1 MSRTSNKI
9 IQENA
14 LRMLMFISQ
23 EASRSRKHVAPL
35 SYRQMAC
42 RLGLSIQQVRF
53 LIMRLEDEELV
64 ETTPRYAEDGGRLA
78 NGYALTSRGRML
90 LRESRKLEA
99 VL

>member
-1 MSRTSNKI
+1 MPRTSNKI

-14 LRMLMFISQ
+14 LRMLTCISE

-35 SYRQMAC
+35 SYRQMSS
-42 RLGLSIQQVRF
+42 RLSLSVQQVRF
-53 LIMRLEDEELV
+53 LSVRLEAQGLV
-64 ETTPRYAEDGGRLA
+64 ESTPRFAEDGGRLA

-99 VL
+99 VR